1 MFGDLNARFSRQEEG
16 FRVIINLPEHFLS
29 SILCLNVIFSQ
40 QVKELMLSENS
51 ICRPLQVKYIF

>member
-1 MFGDLNARFSRQEEG
+1 MFGDLNARFSRREEG

-29 SILCLNVIFSQ
+29 SILCLNVIFSER
-40 QVKELMLSENS
+40 VKELMSENS